1 MWVFYMISL
10 PLTVG
15 MVLFTLR
22 YYAAPRVPRYVL
34 FTVGY
39 TWLSSLSI
47 IVLVPADIW
56 TTISSYH
63 ENGGI
68 SFFWSWSYWS
78 TFLLTWV
85 VVPLIQGFEDAG
97 DFTVSE
103 RLKTSLHVNLIFYV
117 IVGSIGIF
125 GIILLVMMHRH
136 WSGGLLGLAMACS
149 NTFGLVTG
157 AFLLGFGL
165 SEIPKGIWKNADWTI
180 RQKVLSHKIAK
191 MAVKLDDAHQELS
204 NAIVIAQAT
213 SNQMSKRDPL
223 RPYMNVIDDMLTQ
236 MFREDP
242 SFKPQGGQ
250 LGESDMDYDTDEKS
264 MATLRRHLRGAT
276 EEYYRYKSEYITYVL
291 EALEL
296 EDVIKNYDRRNSSG
310 WKYISSFRD
319 ARTGK
324 IGSLCDTLEFFWRCI
339 LRKQVQ
345 KGLAVIL
352 GVMSVTIL
360 LAEATLLPS
369 LDLSLFSI
377 LIKSVGTEEV
387 LVQAFAFVP
396 LMYMC
401 ICTYYSLF
409 KIGTLVFYSLTP
421 RQTSSVSLL
430 MICSMIARYAPP
442 ISYNFLNLIR
452 LGSTKTTIFEKR
464 MGNIDN
470 AVPFFGDKFNKIYP
484 LIMVVYTLL
493 VASNFF
499 DRVFN
504 FLGSWKRYVFEAEG
518 EDMDG
523 FDPSGLI
530 ILQKE
535 RSWLE
540 QGRNV
545 GEQVVPLV
553 RNFNGIDLESNDSS
567 TVKNDVEM
575 KGTSALVNKEI
586 DGNQPKTLKEETRR
600 HSSSREAI
608 SSKYAAIRQ
617 QSGSAYKLKAEEKN
631 LASAKV
637 SLVEHDNTRSGNAAG
652 TSGLAST
659 WQTMKTNFQSFKAN
673 LGANRFT
680 PIRQTQESKI
690 PHVSSSE
697 SLDDIFQRL
706 KRPSLDQNINNDE
719 DNLMGSNISGPRR

>member
-10 PLTVG
+10 PLTAG

-22 YYAAPRVPRYVL
+22 YYAAPRVPSYVL

-63 ENGGI
+63 ENWGI

-117 IVGSIGIF
+117 IVGSIGVF
-125 GIILLVMMHRH
+125 GIILLIMMRRQ

-223 RPYMNVIDDMLTQ
+223 RPYMNVIDDMLIQ
-236 MFREDP
+236 MSREDP

-296 EDVIKNYDRRNSSG
+296 EDTIKNYDRRNSSG
-310 WKYISSFRD
+310 WKYISSFKA

-324 IGSLCDTLEFFWRCI
+324 FGSLCDALEFFWRCI

-452 LGSTKTTIFEKR
+452 LGSDKTTIFEQR

-499 DRVFN
+499 DRVFD
-504 FLGSWKRYVFEAEG
+504 FLGSWKRYVFETEA

-553 RNFNGIDLESNDSS
+553 RNFNGIDLESNDNS

-586 DGNQPKTLKEETRR
+586 DGNQPKILKEETRR

-608 SSKYAAIRQ
+608 SSKYAAVRQ
-617 QSGSAYKLKAEEKN
+617 QSGLAYKMKEEEKS

-637 SLVEHDNTRSGNAAG
+637 SLVDHDNTRNAAG
-652 TSGLAST
+652 TSGMAST
-659 WQTMKTNFQSFKAN
+659 WQTMKTSFQSFKAN
-673 LGANRFT
+673 IGGNRFA
-680 PIRQTQESKI
+680 PIRQTQEDKI
-690 PHVSSSE
+690 PSVSSSE

-706 KRPSLDQNINNDE
+706 KQPSLHQNINNDQ
-719 DNLMGSNISGPRR
+719 DNLMGRNSGPGR

>member
-1 MWVFYMISL
+1 MNKW
-10 PLTVG
+10 
-15 MVLFTLR
+15 
-22 YYAAPRVPRYVL
+22 
-34 FTVGY
+34 
-39 TWLSSLSI
+39 W
-47 IVLVPADIW
+47 
-56 TTISSYH
+56 
-63 ENGGI
+63 
-68 SFFWSWSYWS
+68 FF
-78 TFLLTWV
+78 
-85 VVPLIQGFEDAG
+85 A
-97 DFTVSE
+97 
-103 RLKTSLHVNLIFYV
+103 
-117 IVGSIGIF
+117 
-125 GIILLVMMHRH
+125 
-136 WSGGLLGLAMACS
+136 
-149 NTFGLVTG
+149 
-157 AFLLGFGL
+157 
-165 SEIPKGIWKNADWTI
+165 
-180 RQKVLSHKIAK
+180 
-191 MAVKLDDAHQELS
+191 
-204 NAIVIAQAT
+204 
-213 SNQMSKRDPL
+213 
-223 RPYMNVIDDMLTQ
+223 
-236 MFREDP
+236 
-242 SFKPQGGQ
+242 
-250 LGESDMDYDTDEKS
+250 
-264 MATLRRHLRGAT
+264 
-276 EEYYRYKSEYITYVL
+276 
-291 EALEL
+291 
-296 EDVIKNYDRRNSSG
+296 
-310 WKYISSFRD
+310 
-319 ARTGK
+319 
-324 IGSLCDTLEFFWRCI
+324 EFFWRCI

-452 LGSTKTTIFEKR
+452 LGSDKTTIFEKR

-504 FLGSWKRYVFEAEG
+504 FLGSWKRYVFEAEA

-530 ILQKE
+530 ILQKVLIFTQSVE

-673 LGANRFT
+673 IGANRFT

-690 PHVSSSE
+690 PRVSSSE